1 MSDPYLGEI
10 RMFGGNYAPEDWN
23 FCDGTLLNV
32 SDYNALYA
40 LIGTTY
46 GGDGVTKFALP
57 DLRGRLPIGQGQGQ
71 NPVLT
76 NRTIGQKGGMETVS
90 LGVTQ
95 IPSHSHTVNASSTA
109 GTQPSPSNGVWAS
122 LGTVANQFIT
132 VAEVKSPSVVGTM
145 NAAAIANSNGGAP
158 HDNVMPYFP
167 LSFIISLRGY
177 FPDRNP

>member
-10 RMFGGNYAPEDWN
+10 RMFGGNYAPQYWN

-32 SDYNALYA
+32 SDYNALFA

-57 DLRGRLPIGQGQGQ
+57 DLRGRLPIGQGLGQ

-76 NRTIGQKGGMETVS
+76 NRTIGQKDGKETVS

-95 IPSHSHTVNASSTA
+95 IPPHTHTVNASSAA
-109 GTQPSPSNGVWAS
+109 GTQPGPANGVWAS
-122 LGTVANQFIT
+122 LTVANQFIT
-132 VAEVKSPSVVGTM
+132 TAEVKSPSITAAM
-145 NAAAIANSNGGAP
+145 NAVAIANSNGGAL
-158 HDNVMPYFP
+158 HDNMMPYFP
-167 LSFIISLRGY
+167 LSFIISLQGY

>member
-10 RMFGGNYAPEDWN
+10 RMFGGNYAPENWN
-23 FCDGTLLNV
+23 FCDGTLLNI
-32 SDYNALYA
+32 SDYNTLYS

-76 NRTIGQKGGMETVS
+76 NRTIGAKGGSETVS
-90 LGVTQ
+90 LNAAQ
-95 IPSHSHTVNASSTA
+95 MPSHSHTVNASSAA
-109 GTQPSPSNGVWAS
+109 GTQSSPQYGVWAS

-177 FPDRNP
+177 FPNRKP